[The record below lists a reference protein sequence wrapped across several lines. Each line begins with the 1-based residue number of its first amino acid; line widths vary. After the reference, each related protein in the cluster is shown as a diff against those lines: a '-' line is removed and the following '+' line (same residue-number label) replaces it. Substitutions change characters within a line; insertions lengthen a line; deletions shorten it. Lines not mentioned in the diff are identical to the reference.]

1 MGDAR
6 ELGAL
11 GAAKLHFVELKNIFP
26 GLILNVRFAV
36 LRLVDWNASR
46 NLILK
51 RDVSC
56 SDFLVDHEVLHAED
70 DLEV

>member
-11 GAAKLHFVELKNIFP
+11 GAAKLHFVELQNIFP
-26 GLILNVRFAV
+26 GLFWNFGFAL
-36 LRLVDWNASR
+36 LRLVDRDTSGS
-46 NLILK
+46 LK
-51 RDVSC
+51 VEGDVTC
-56 SDFLVDHEVLHAED
+56 SDFLLGHEVLHAED